1 MKKDFKNV
9 IVGEK
14 GDVSLLLYGG
24 IGTGDKVD
32 AEGFVTRLLEFSKQY
47 SSVNIH
53 INSLGGS
60 VISGI
65 AIFNAVRGCSN
76 VSLFVDGVAAS
87 MAAVIALCGKPLY
100 MCKNTRLM
108 LHSVSGGADGNI
120 EDMKKAIESMQS
132 LEQTLADMIANRC
145 RITPEEVKSRFF
157 DGSDHWFTADEA
169 LSLGLIDGICDPW
182 GELGDTALEIQNKKP
197 DEIYALCYNH
207 FTDNG
212 KSTPDFLGRIKKIP
226 FFSSMSENEIIN
238 LLSVGAESDL
248 IKSIT
253 PKYSLSLACN
263 QGIITEEEKHEIEM
277 VIGDDPVRLERYLDN
292 KRKNYEQRFTAKYNE
307 FIMLNANKFT
317 EVNIDSL
324 SKYKELAKTNWEL
337 FQDMVSHILEKRM
350 IMNEINNNAPDER
363 EHWTLDDYRR
373 KAPKA
378 LKDNPKLY
386 WDLLEKEKENE

>member
-14 GDVSLLLYGG
+14 GEVSLLLYGE
-24 IGTGDKVD
+24 IGMGVN
-32 AEGFVTRLLEFSKQY
+32 AEEFVTRLIELSKQY
-47 SSVNIH
+47 PSVTIH

-60 VISGI
+60 VLSGI

-76 VSLFVDGVAAS
+76 VSLNVDGVAAS

-145 RITPEEVKSRFF
+145 KITPEEVKNRFF
-157 DGSDHWFTADEA
+157 DGKDHWFTADEA

-182 GELGDTALEIQNKKP
+182 SELGDAALEIQNKKP
-197 DEIYALCYNH
+197 DEIYALCCNH

-212 KSTPDFLGRIKKIP
+212 KSTTDFLGRVKKIP
-226 FFSSMSENEIIN
+226 FFSSMGEDEIIT

-263 QGIITEEEKHEIEM
+263 QGVITEEEKHEIEM
-277 VIGDDPVRLERYLDN
+277 VIGDDPVRLERYLAN

-307 FIMLNANKFT
+307 FIALNANKFSGIYT
-317 EVNIDSL
+317 GDFV
-324 SKYKELAKTNWEL
+324 KYKELAKTNWKL
-337 FQDMVSHILEKRM
+337 FQDLVSHIPEKRM
-350 IMNEINNNAPDER
+350 ITNEINDNAPDER
-363 EHWTLDDYRR
+363 EHWTLDDYRK